1 MSQPHDPNRLP
12 PAGRPAQYGGHD
24 RYGEPGLFAHPRDA
38 GPRPRSAGHTE
49 PQPYHKLL
57 LTPNY
62 AWWRPLI
69 GLGVFGVTFVALTLA
84 VTIGIVAADTART
97 GGTVADSFERFGAEM
112 DPLFLLG
119 TNLSLAVAIPAAAL
133 AIVLAHRM
141 RPGWLSSVIGRLR
154 WGLLLRMTGLA
165 LVVVVAFTFLGG
177 WITDDG
183 EGPTVDEI
191 EIVSLSTWLTF
202 AVVIVLTTPLQAAA
216 EEYAFR
222 GYAFQALGAW
232 FRTPWVGAILTSLA
246 FAFAHGSQNLPLFI
260 DRFAFGLVACWL
272 VVRTGGLE
280 AAIALHVMNNVV
292 IFLLTA
298 AVDEVGDA
306 LMISEIPWTAVAVDV
321 GQMVVFALLADR
333 YVRRRGHQTRSL
345 S

>member
-84 VTIGIVAADTART
+84 VTIGIVAADTGRT

-222 GYAFQALGAW
+222 G
-232 FRTPWVGAILTSLA
+232 
-246 FAFAHGSQNLPLFI
+246 
-260 DRFAFGLVACWL
+260 
-272 VVRTGGLE
+272 
-280 AAIALHVMNNVV
+280 
-292 IFLLTA
+292 
-298 AVDEVGDA
+298 
-306 LMISEIPWTAVAVDV
+306 
-321 GQMVVFALLADR
+321 
-333 YVRRRGHQTRSL
+333 
-345 S
+345 